1 VSSRRRFSIAFFVY
15 GGSFALHAALA
26 ITTVMMPKPQTSR
39 ATAITL
45 VEEKKKAEPPK
56 PPPPPPPPPKPE
68 EKPKPKPAA
77 QNPQPQQ
84 AKVAPEPK
92 ADAPPPVPVDNAGFA
107 DLGGVAFGNGDGP
120 GLAVPGPAAAAATAA
135 TKGPAPGVTAT
146 THKVRELEASAQGP
160 SACTEAVVKPKR
172 KVPVAPK
179 YTMEARRAEIEG
191 VVRVQVTVDESGH
204 VISARVVSGLGY
216 GLDES
221 ALAAA
226 KATTFDPA
234 TQCGKPVVGTTIL
247 PFRFEQI

>member
-1 VSSRRRFSIAFFVY
+1 VSSRRRTSIAFLVY
-15 GGSFALHAALA
+15 GGSFALHAALGVG
-26 ITTVMMPKPQTSR
+26 TVLMPKPQTSR

-45 VEEKKKAEPPK
+45 VEEKKKKDPPK
-56 PPPPPPPPPKPE
+56 PPPPPPPPKAE

-77 QNPQPQQ
+77 QAPQPQQ
-84 AKVAPEPK
+84 AKVAPEAK
-92 ADAPPPVPVDNAGFA
+92 AETPPAPVDNEGFR
-107 DLGGVAFGNGDGP
+107 DMGGLPFGNGDGP
-120 GLAVPGPAAAAATAA
+120 GLPVPGPAAAAATAA
-135 TKGPAPGVTAT
+135 AKGSPMAPTAT
-146 THKVRELEASAQGP
+146 IHKVRELEASAQGP
-160 SACTEAVVKPKR
+160 AACNEPVVKPKR

-204 VISARVVSGLGY
+204 VVSARVVSGLGY